1 MNERKKER
9 KGEHQMHGHEKI
21 FFSVCYNLAVVGV
34 KPRAIVR
41 ALNDTIPRR
50 RCWYYLRKWQGL
62 GIYEYGTRPEGPHI
76 DMGWFVPFAK
86 MPARYR
92 EILEEKE

>member
-1 MNERKKER
+1 MNERKKERKKER

-21 FFSVCYNLAVVGV
+21 FFALCFRLNGLIGI
-34 KPRAIVR
+34 KPRDIIH
-41 ALNDTIPRR
+41 ALSGTIPHR
-50 RCWYYLRKWQGL
+50 RCWYYLRKWAGL
-62 GIYEYGTRPEGPHI
+62 GIYEYDTTL
-76 DMGWFVPFAK
+76 DMGWFIPAAK